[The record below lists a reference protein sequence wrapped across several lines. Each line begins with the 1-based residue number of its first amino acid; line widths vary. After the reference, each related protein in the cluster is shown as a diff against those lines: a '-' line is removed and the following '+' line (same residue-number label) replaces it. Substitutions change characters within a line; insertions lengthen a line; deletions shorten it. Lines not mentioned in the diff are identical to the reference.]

1 MSDICY
7 YGNPVLREKCEA
19 VTQFDDELAEFIEKL
34 TEFMY
39 EYDGIGL
46 AAPQIGVTK
55 RVAVIDVS
63 NDANKPVV
71 IINPEITWKSA
82 EIESDNEG
90 CLSIPGIRGNV
101 ERPISI
107 TVESFD
113 INGEKIVFDKITGI
127 QARAFQHE
135 MDHLDGVM
143 FVDRLAPVKKTLIA
157 SKLKKLARQNRP

>member
-1 MSDICY
+1 MSEICY
-7 YGNPVLREKCEA
+7 NGNPVLRKKCEE
-19 VTQFDDELAEFIEKL
+19 VIDFDDTLADFAEEL

-63 NDANKPVV
+63 NDGNKPTLF
-71 IINPEITWKSA
+71 INPVITWKSE
-82 EIESDNEG
+82 EIESDSEG

-101 ERPISI
+101 ERPNSI
-107 TVESFD
+107 TVEAVD
-113 INGEKIVFDKITGI
+113 INGDKIVFEKITGL

-143 FVDRLAPVKKTLIA
+143 FVDHLSPVKKTLIA
-157 SKLKKLARQNRP
+157 SKLKKLSRQNR